1 MHEKHIHV
9 DTSPAGKVII
19 FTAASYKKMTG
30 KEPAD
35 DGLRAENMTMPDGK
49 EQTVYKVS

>member
-9 DTSPAGKVII
+9 ETSPAGKVLI

-30 KEPAD
+30 KEPGD
-35 DGLRAENMTMPDGK
+35 DGLRSENMVMPVGN
-49 EQTVYKVS
+49 QQVVYKVS